1 MPKFAEIVFPL
12 PFRNSFTYIIPEELE
27 NSAIPGV
34 RAVVP
39 FGKRTVTGY
48 IINVSD
54 TCQIKEE
61 LKSIQEILDKHR
73 IFNNDMLGFYRWVAD
88 YYMASL
94 GETIRLSIP
103 YGIEIE
109 SQRRITADK
118 DYCREL
124 LEKEKRKDSVKAR
137 ILEILSEHDN
147 LTLSSIQKI
156 VKKKN
161 IYSAVKKMN
170 NEGILT
176 IHDDIIDPKVKVKKA
191 RFVKL
196 KKTASEIYAH
206 IPELETKS
214 PVQLKILL
222 ELLKRKNKPI
232 QASKLIEK
240 AEASAS
246 SLNSLVTKDLI
257 VIYEQEIERK
267 YKENYK
273 EEIKLFELTNDQK
286 QIVEEISCNLDTFK
300 PYLLHGVTGSGKTQ
314 VYIELIKKVLADGKT
329 AIFLVPEISLTPQAT
344 ARLLNN
350 FPGNVAVMH
359 SRISMG
365 ERYDAW
371 RKIVD
376 GKVNV
381 VIGARSALFAPLKNI
396 GIIIVDEEHDQ
407 SYKQFDMVPKY
418 NGRDAAI
425 VLAKFNNC
433 PVVLGSAT
441 PSIDS
446 MYNAKMGKY
455 TLMQLPQ
462 RIDDAKM
469 PVIEL
474 VNVSFDMGKKKGNF
488 IFSSNLL
495 SKIDDKLKKE
505 EGVII
510 LQNRRGFSTQVYC
523 NDCGQALI
531 CDNCSVPMVYHI
543 NKNNITCH
551 YCGLT
556 KNMPDHCPFCGSY
569 SLKYFGMGTE
579 KVEDE
584 LSYYFPNA
592 NIQRIDSDT
601 ISRKASLS
609 NILQSFSK
617 GEIDILVGT
626 QIVSK
631 GLDFSRVTLVGVISA
646 ENNLWMPDFRADER
660 TFQLLTQVAGRA
672 GRSKSEGEVLIQT
685 LNPHNFVLK
694 KVMEYDYN
702 GFYENQ
708 ILQREQMGFPPFTR
722 LCLIEARDLREDKA
736 KGAISD
742 FYSYIRAYD
751 KYIIISQPAPALI
764 SKLKNYY
771 RFHLL
776 VKSDRSRDKS
786 GSWLRKAIMDSY
798 IKFKRES
805 GFKDIRL
812 VYDIDPQSMM

>member
-1 MPKFAEIVFPL
+1 MAKYAEIVFPL

-27 NSAIPGV
+27 HLAIAGV

-39 FGKRTVTGY
+39 FGKRTVTGF
-48 IINVSD
+48 IINISD
-54 TCQIKEE
+54 TTDVTEG
-61 LKSIQEILDKHR
+61 LKSVQEILDKNR
-73 IFNNDMLGFYRWVAD
+73 IFNNEMLNFYKWVAD
-88 YYMASL
+88 YYLSSL

-103 YGIEIE
+103 YGIEVE

-118 DYCREL
+118 EYCKEL
-124 LEKEKRKDSVKAR
+124 LANEKRQDTVKFR
-137 ILEILSEHDN
+137 ILEFLSEKDN
-147 LTLSSIQKI
+147 VTLNSIQK
-156 VKKKN
+156 VVNKKN
-161 IYSAVKKMN
+161 IYHTIKKMN
-170 NEGILT
+170 EEGILT
-176 IHDDIIDPKVKVKKA
+176 IHDDIIDPKVKVKKT
-191 RFVKL
+191 RFVRL
-196 KKTASEIYAH
+196 KKTASEIYEQ
-206 IPELETKS
+206 IPEIETKS

-222 ELLKRKNKPI
+222 ELLKKKNKPV
-232 QASKLIEK
+232 QASKLIAK
-240 AEASAS
+240 TEASSA
-246 SLNSLVTKDLI
+246 SLNGLVKKDLVEI
-257 VIYEQEIERK
+257 FEKEIERK
-267 YKENYK
+267 YIEHYT
-273 EEIKLFELTNDQK
+273 EEIKLFELTEDQNK
-286 QIVEEISCNLDTFK
+286 IVAEVSQNLNKFQT
-300 PYLLHGVTGSGKTQ
+300 YLLHGVTGSGKTQ
-314 VYIELIKKVLADGKT
+314 VYIELIKKVLEEGKT

-350 FPGNVAVMH
+350 FPGTVAVMH
-359 SRISMG
+359 SRISLG

-381 VIGARSALFAPLKNI
+381 VIGARSAIFAPLKNI

-407 SYKQFDMVPKY
+407 SYKQFDMTPKY
-418 NGRDAAI
+418 NGRDTAI
-425 VLAKFNNC
+425 ILAKYNNC
-433 PVVLGSAT
+433 PVMLGSAT
-441 PSIDS
+441 PSIES
-446 MYNAKMGKY
+446 MYNAKTGKY
-455 TLMQLPQ
+455 TLLQLPQ

-474 VNVSFDMGKKKGNF
+474 VNTSYDMGKKKGDF

-495 SKIDDKLKKE
+495 NRIDDKLKKE

-523 NDCGQALI
+523 NDCGQVII

-543 NKNNITCH
+543 NKNNISCH
-551 YCGLT
+551 YCGLVKT
-556 KNMPDHCPFCGSY
+556 LPDHCGFCGSY

-584 LSYYFPNA
+584 LGYYFPNA
-592 NIQRIDSDT
+592 NIQRIDSDS
-601 ISRKASLS
+601 ISKKASLS

-672 GRSKSEGEVLIQT
+672 GRSKNEGEVLIQT
-685 LNPHNFVLK
+685 LNPQNFVLQR
-694 KVMEYDYN
+694 VLEYDYQ
-702 GFYENQ
+702 GLYENQ

-722 LCLIEARDLREDKA
+722 LCLIEARDLQEDKA
-736 KGAISD
+736 KGAIND
-742 FYSYIRAYD
+742 FYKNILAYK
-751 KYIIISQPAPALI
+751 KYVTISEPAPALI
-764 SKLKNYY
+764 ARLKSYY

-776 VKSDRSRDKS
+776 VKSNKSEDKT

-798 IKFKRES
+798 IKFKKES
-805 GFKDIRL
+805 KHKDIRL